1 MVCSFAQLKSA
12 CILSYFWLSNLYAI
26 AITCFPVAMYLMILY
41 KEKEIR
47 SNIFLFFLVSILLF
61 CSTLRNRILGQRE
74 TCIFPQKFTKVTDYI
89 ILHLYYR
96 WSISGVRCF
105 SCQYKALGI
114 IFCPENKN
122 HAYY

>member
-74 TCIFPQKFTKVTDYI
+74 TCTEVHKGYRLYNITL
-89 ILHLYYR
+89 IL
-96 WSISGVRCF
+96 
-105 SCQYKALGI
+105 QM
-114 IFCPENKN
+114 E
-122 HAYY
+122 